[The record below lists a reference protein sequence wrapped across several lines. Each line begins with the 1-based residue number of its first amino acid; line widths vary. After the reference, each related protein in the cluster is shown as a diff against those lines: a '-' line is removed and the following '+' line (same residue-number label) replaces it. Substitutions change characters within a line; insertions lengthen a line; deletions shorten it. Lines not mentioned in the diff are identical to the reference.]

1 MWTFYWNTEC
11 KTFSF
16 IVRFIV
22 MQTICTK
29 SVALQADDDDLMT
42 SVSQSRYWPHI
53 STNRFIGLTL
63 PPSLLFATSCCPF
76 VSFIVRNAPSPP
88 PPHNPFLPSSPF
100 FLLSPSL
107 SARPATTQPLRP
119 PLHPPPLCVCVLIW
133 PCLAWIAVSA
143 HLDQAQLVLPLKAE
157 CHYLCCLLSVLSVW
171 ETHLHNDVGPIS
183 QIFFIVPIN

>member
-1 MWTFYWNTEC
+1 
-11 KTFSF
+11 
-16 IVRFIV
+16 

-119 PLHPPPLCVCVLIW
+119 PLHPSVFVSSSDPAW
-133 PCLAWIAVSA
+133 PES
-143 HLDQAQLVLPLKAE
+143 
-157 CHYLCCLLSVLSVW
+157 LSVPIWIRHSWCCRWKPSAITSAVYCLSCLS
-171 ETHLHNDVGPIS
+171 ERH
-183 QIFFIVPIN
+183 IFIMTLALFLRYFL